1 MQSVKLRTVTLTG
14 TWPEPK
20 GKSSNTLFFNKKKKK
35 GRREGKWGT
44 DRKNT
49 TPERSYLRHN
59 LCSSRVITMSQV
71 EPKKA
76 CLWSSRQWGRKSLTA
91 SAHWRER
98 EGEPHCLCPLT
109 GERGRVT
116 LPLSRRGREGE
127 SHCLCPLMGEQ
138 GRVHYLCPLSGE
150 RGRIT
155 LLLPTVGRE
164 SKTWSVVSSALQP
177 QGLFSPWNSPGQN
190 TGVGCHSLLQGIFPT
205 QGLNPGLPHCRQILY
220 QLSHQGSRF
229 SKSEVLT

>member
-1 MQSVKLRTVTLTG
+1 MRQEESHCFCPLTG
-14 TWPEPK
+14 ER
-20 GKSSNTLFFNKKKKK
+20 GRATLPLS
-35 GRREGKWGT
+35 RRG
-44 DRKNT
+44 
-49 TPERSYLRHN
+49 
-59 LCSSRVITMSQV
+59 
-71 EPKKA
+71 
-76 CLWSSRQWGRKSLTA
+76 
-91 SAHWRER
+91 R

-164 SKTWSVVSSALQP
+164 SKSWSVVSSALQP
-177 QGLFSPWNSPGQN
+177 QGLYSPWNSPGQN